1 MLKPIAPA
9 LLALV
14 LVFAVGG
21 TLTGCASLPPQDGRT
36 PSAALAPGEDT
47 TIGRALAPLTAAH
60 A

>member
-1 MLKPIAPA
+1 MLRPIAPA

-14 LVFAVGG
+14 LVFAGRHG

-47 TIGRALAPLTAAH
+47 TIGRALH
-60 A
+60 R